1 MQELYLNQR
10 SIVHQLD
17 ARVKLVFTLAFLVC
31 LNLTPSAAWPTY
43 ILFLTLVVS
52 AALAARL
59 KPKLL
64 LTRSL
69 IAFPFILA
77 ALPLVFTAP
86 APHFLLRLGG
96 TEILISI
103 AGIER
108 FISIAIKM
116 WISVLAAVLLGA
128 TTRFSDM
135 SNALLQLKAP
145 RLLVAVITLMWR
157 YLFVIIE
164 EVTRMLRARSSR
176 GAFTPGQRRAGGSI
190 WWRARVTGGMAGSL
204 FLRALERSDR
214 VYAAMLSRGYTG
226 DLPAGQ
232 DFSIPATEKRL
243 LLPGILVLVLLL
255 IIGIFTGG

>member
-1 MQELYLNQR
+1 MQELYLNQH
-10 SIVHQLD
+10 SIIHQLD
-17 ARVKLVFTLAFLVC
+17 ARVKLVLTLAFLVC
-31 LNLTPSAAWPTY
+31 LNLTPSAAWPSY
-43 ILFLTLVVS
+43 ILFFALLLS

-69 IAFPFILA
+69 IAFPFMLA
-77 ALPLVFTAP
+77 ALPLIFTGP
-86 APHFLLRLGG
+86 APHLLLRLGG
-96 TEILISI
+96 TDLLFSI

-108 FISIAIKM
+108 FFSIAIKM
-116 WISVLAAVLLGA
+116 WLSVQAAVILGA
-128 TTRFSDM
+128 ATRFSDLA
-135 SNALLQLKAP
+135 NALLQLKAP
-145 RLLVAVITLMWR
+145 RLLVAVTTLMWR
-157 YLFVIIE
+157 YLFVIVE

-176 GAFTPGQRRAGGSI
+176 SAFAPGTHRAGGSL

-232 DFSIPATEKRL
+232 VFSIPSVEKRL
-243 LLPGILVLVLLL
+243 LYPGILILVLLL